1 MPEVN
6 ETFYVD
12 GDSVACDGGG
22 GVLGHPL
29 VYLAIDKSGQADC
42 PYCSRRFVYRPGG
55 VEPGE
60 LMTET
65 VDESRY
71 AGAVPGRPS
80 DRAET

>member
-1 MPEVN
+1 MPEVS

-80 DRAET
+80 DRAES